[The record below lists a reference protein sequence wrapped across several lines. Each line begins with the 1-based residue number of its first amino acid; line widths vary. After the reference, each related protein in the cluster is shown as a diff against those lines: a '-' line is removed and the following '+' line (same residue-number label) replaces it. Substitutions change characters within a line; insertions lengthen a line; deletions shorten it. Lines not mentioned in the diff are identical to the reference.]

1 MDKINLAYLAGFF
14 DGEGC
19 VCITQRLCYN
29 HYNKKRGFLSYY
41 LFITAAQ
48 CGKEGKQ
55 ICKDF
60 KLCFGGSVR
69 IKQDKKKKHR
79 SSYSWAVVSWLAYR
93 FLKMVYPYLR
103 IKKEEAELAMEFAEK
118 TSSYRGNNCPSEIE
132 RIEKFSYYET
142 AKQEMHF
149 LKKV

>member
-1 MDKINLAYLAGFF
+1 
-14 DGEGC
+14 
-19 VCITQRLCYN
+19 
-29 HYNKKRGFLSYY
+29 
-41 LFITAAQ
+41 
-48 CGKEGKQ
+48 
-55 ICKDF
+55 
-60 KLCFGGSVR
+60 
-69 IKQDKKKKHR
+69 
-79 SSYSWAVVSWLAYR
+79 
-93 FLKMVYPYLR
+93 MVYPYLR